1 MLSTGLSP
9 EPDPGRPTERTQGN
23 DAVLGTPPASRPALP
38 AFARFVIALA
48 YAYVAN
54 RFAAGLVAPF
64 DFRHPLL
71 ADLAYRMIASAFL
84 LGGFFLMLRILD
96 ENDGPAWQAL
106 TLPFE
111 RHSLRLITLGF
122 FIGALL
128 MSLDVLAVSTVGG
141 MTFHFHLNSHTPGR
155 VLIVVLLLAFGALLE
170 ELGFRGYP
178 FQRLLESVGPVWA
191 IVVFSALFSAVHL
204 ANPENGG
211 FWSWSFANT
220 LLVGVLFAIAFLRT
234 RSLWLP
240 IGIHF
245 GWNFFQGTVFGLPV
259 SGIQDFSVVIRSA
272 LHGSHALTGGAYG
285 PEDSATCA
293 VVLLLGFAVVV
304 LCTPTRA
311 AEAKQGSEAE
321 LPRI

>member
-1 MLSTGLSP
+1 
-9 EPDPGRPTERTQGN
+9 
-23 DAVLGTPPASRPALP
+23 
-38 AFARFVIALA
+38 
-48 YAYVAN
+48 
-54 RFAAGLVAPF
+54 
-64 DFRHPLL
+64 
-71 ADLAYRMIASAFL
+71 
-84 LGGFFLMLRILD
+84 MLRLLD
-96 ENDGPAWQAL
+96 ENDGPAWRAL

-111 RHSLRLITLGF
+111 RQSLRLFALGF

-128 MSLDVLAVSTVGG
+128 MSLDVFAASTIGG
-141 MTFHFHLNSHTPGR
+141 MTSHLHINAHTPNR
-155 VLIVVLLLAFGALLE
+155 IVIVALLLAVGSLLE

-191 IVVFSALFSAVHL
+191 IIVFSALFSAVHL

-245 GWNFFQGTVFGLPV
+245 GWNLFQGTVFGLPV
-259 SGIQDFSVVIRSA
+259 SGIQDFSVIVRSA

-293 VVLLLGFAVVV
+293 IVLLLGFPVLL
-304 LCTPTRA
+304 LCTPARA
-311 AEAKQGSEAE
+311 HAKQSSEAE
-321 LPRI
+321 PPRI

>member
-1 MLSTGLSP
+1 MLSAGLST
-9 EPDPGRPTERTQGN
+9 EPDPTPAEPDRAES
-23 DAVLGTPPASRPALP
+23 VLSTPPASRPALP

-54 RFAAGLVAPF
+54 RFAAGVVAPI

-71 ADLAYRMIASAFL
+71 ADLSYRILASAFL
-84 LGGFFLMLRILD
+84 LGGFFVMLRLLD
-96 ENDGPAWQAL
+96 ENDGPAWDAL
-106 TLPFE
+106 TLPLE
-111 RHSLRLITLGF
+111 RESFRLVALGF
-122 FIGALL
+122 FVGALL
-128 MSLDVLAVSTVGG
+128 ISIDVLVAATLGG
-141 MTFHFHLNSHTPGR
+141 MDSRFHFTAHAANR
-155 VLIVVLLLAFGALLE
+155 VLIVALLLAFGALLE

-191 IVVFSALFSAVHL
+191 IAVFSCLFSAIHL
-204 ANPENGG
+204 SNPENGG
-211 FWSWSFANT
+211 LWSWSFANT
-220 LLVGVLFAIAFLRT
+220 LLVGALFAIAFLRT

-259 SGIQDFSVVIRSA
+259 SGIQDFSVVVRSA

-293 VVLLLGFAVVV
+293 VVLLLGFPILF
-304 LCTPTRA
+304 LCTPIGA
-311 AEAKQGSEAE
+311 AHSKQSSEAE
-321 LPRI
+321 RPRI